1 MAKLKNDL
9 EEVVFKLYPK
19 LFYVKSFMESM
30 PNVEFVRMTGSGSS
44 ILGYFL
50 SKNSAK
56 NAAKLFKKK
65 YKNYWC
71 IVSKTI

>member
-1 MAKLKNDL
+1 
-9 EEVVFKLYPK
+9 
-19 LFYVKSFMESM
+19 MESM
-30 PNVEFVRMTGSGSS
+30 PNVELVRMTGSGSS

-56 NAAKLFKKK
+56 NAVKLFKKK

-71 IVSKTI
+71 IISKTI